1 METNATS
8 TSERG
13 TGKYLVLADEGAD
26 GGALLESLHQV
37 IAQNRETTF
46 VLLVPAKPAPRSL
59 TWTEGESLAAARDTA
74 NAASRRLQ
82 QAGIRVVEALIG
94 DASPVQAIAD
104 VLAQRG
110 SFHGIIISTQPGR
123 VSRWLKLDVLTI
135 ARKRFPLPVIS
146 ANTPREALATA

>member
-37 IAQNRETTF
+37 SAQNREPTF

-59 TWTEGESLAAARDTA
+59 TWTEGESLAAARDTGA

-82 QAGIRVVEALIG
+82 
-94 DASPVQAIAD
+94 
-104 VLAQRG
+104 
-110 SFHGIIISTQPGR
+110 
-123 VSRWLKLDVLTI
+123 
-135 ARKRFPLPVIS
+135 
-146 ANTPREALATA
+146 